1 MAMVPFATLP
11 KCRNTDTL
19 FAKKVKNWT
28 LLNGRHSSRFLQFQK
43 PHFPNSLLFNSR
55 LIHSVS
61 APFRQGLKSPP
72 LTRVLEMA
80 EEEHHETFEA
90 TGAGASK
97 TFP

>member
-1 MAMVPFATLP
+1 M
-11 KCRNTDTL
+11 
-19 FAKKVKNWT
+19 
-28 LLNGRHSSRFLQFQK
+28 GRHSSRFLQFQK
-43 PHFPNSLLFNSR
+43 PRFPSFYLFNSR

-61 APFRQGLKSPP
+61 ARFRPWPKTANADPF
-72 LTRVLEMA
+72 LEMA

>member
-1 MAMVPFATLP
+1 MGVTPRASSNFRNLTSPTL
-11 KCRNTDTL
+11 
-19 FAKKVKNWT
+19 
-28 LLNGRHSSRFLQFQK
+28 
-43 PHFPNSLLFNSR
+43 LLFNSR